1 MIKRIVVT
9 LTALAASAFAQ
20 SDFAVVVGKSNPAVS
35 ITKAQLRRMI
45 TGEMK
50 SWPAGGKVQV
60 VLAIPGDPARAAM
73 LKEVCGM
80 SESDFGKFLAQKS
93 FGGDSTAPKILP
105 STAVVIKVVQLL
117 AGSVG
122 IVSTGDVTDA
132 VKPLPLN

>member
-35 ITKAQLRRMI
+35 ITKVQLRRMV

-60 VLAIPGDPARAAM
+60 VLATPGDPARAAM